1 MISPAVPVQLQ
12 PLMIHDETLYLILH
26 IIYSTSVRKENL
38 ENTVGDVPRYL
49 FMLPNVQIPVTGPL
63 AIVSPL

>member
-1 MISPAVPVQLQ
+1 
-12 PLMIHDETLYLILH
+12 MIHDETLYLILH